1 MERFLWLLILM
12 LFGLGSYAVYG
23 ACTVD
28 TSIKAFREDTDEGTV
43 ILKIP
48 FNRKEKWE
56 FQEEEPFG
64 YLEMNTT
71 ASGDHVITFIQSP
84 DLEEINQKDS
94 KEPVIESLKY
104 TLNCT
109 EDGMTHTYKQSVA
122 IADVNEK
129 RPYFTMSSY
138 ATDIDELTMPGSIIF
153 TLNDKAIDDDITGSI
168 ALFRLHPYNDSEVDG
183 RGKFSLSAGGREII
197 LTEVLD
203 YDTMWPTGSTHYIL
217 NISVQDNGYPSSRVA
232 FTTLAIRITDAD
244 DQGPAFVYP
253 KCPLANNFCI
263 TPAYIAYVQSNST
276 GTLHVYPGSIQAED
290 KDVVKNNILYSIMEV
305 LPPRYTQYFWI
316 NSRTGQITQ
325 LRNIQGSHNVSLAI
339 NAEEISQRRR
349 AISCTLLVLV
359 DQDDRNFKDIPSQVI
374 RKNAKIPKDVQ
385 PVSGFSWTEGS
396 VSMVIFFIVIGG
408 LLILL
413 VAMTAAFLVAYT
425 ARKPNRSA
433 NVSFDDCSSNST
445 SGTSLGSRDNISS
458 SEVSSTRGSVNGD
471 KIQIGSREE
480 LDTTIDVEGFGMGL
494 SAADVSLGS
503 LDACGL
509 TATAAGNE
517 AGCKVEAVE
526 PMFRLAR
533 EQDYFSSACVLP
545 GLTDLRAD
553 IGSFDNAKKCSKYI
567 KKKKGKRSLRI
578 LDMFSSTSKKTSTLK
593 KNNSRRFNFGIENN
607 WLDLPY
613 NFD

>member
-1 MERFLWLLILM
+1 M

-71 ASGDHVITFIQSP
+71 AGGDHVITFIQSP

-94 KEPVIESLKY
+94 EEPVIESLKY

-138 ATDIDELTMPGSIIF
+138 VTDIDELTMPGSIIF

-276 GTLHVYPGSIQAED
+276 
-290 KDVVKNNILYSIMEV
+290 
-305 LPPRYTQYFWI
+305 
-316 NSRTGQITQ
+316 
-325 LRNIQGSHNVSLAI
+325 
-339 NAEEISQRRR
+339 AEEISQRRR

-385 PVSGFSWTEGS
+385 PVNGFSWTEGS

-471 KIQIGSREE
+471 KIDIGSREE

-553 IGSFDNAKKCSKYI
+553 TGSFDNAKKCSKYI

-593 KNNSRRFNFGIENN
+593 NNSRRFNFGIENN